1 MFVLFGTNN
10 TNLKNQMMKTPYLL
24 VLFLVTI
31 LTASAQ
37 NVGEVKLKTS
47 GPANLNYRKSPKK
60 IMISDF
66 QVHYQTALSLKDAKK
81 GGTMWRGGIKGNAK
95 ASLTLV
101 LDGLD
106 PDDLQKL
113 TDQLY
118 RDYVADLKAKGFE
131 IAPIEELWNHKVYEK
146 NRDKRWELVAGQGPE
161 KGKEFGI
168 ILTRPTTQKFV
179 VPFRTIG
186 KDQPAIAGFADYA
199 GNTES
204 RVVNQKN
211 DFIFNKV
218 VLVVNVFEDS
228 QSEVSKTL
236 NRHAGQAQV
245 KAETTFVISEESSI
259 RFGMGSFSPRGG
271 VEVSGV
277 MERQK
282 FDVAQSQDR
291 DKLGT
296 DWGVLRVWR
305 VDDREESDYSIV
317 KCDPKK
323 YLEGAEKGLNAYLGA
338 VVNRLA
344 ERAN

>member
-1 MFVLFGTNN
+1 MKKFYTALALCIAGVFVTFGQT
-10 TNLKNQMMKTPYLL
+10 
-24 VLFLVTI
+24 
-31 LTASAQ
+31 
-37 NVGEVKLKTS
+37 VGEVNLKTL
-47 GPANLNYRKSPKK
+47 GPANLSYRKSPKK

-66 QVHYQTALSLKDAKK
+66 QVNYQIALNLEDSKK
-81 GGTMWRGGIKGNAK
+81 GGKLWRGGLKGDAK

-101 LDGLD
+101 LDGLN

-118 RDYVADLKAKGFE
+118 QEYVADLKSKGFE
-131 IAPIEELWNHKVYEK
+131 IAPIEELWNHKAYEK
-146 NRDKRWELVAGQGPE
+146 NREDRWELTAGQGPE
-161 KGKEFGI
+161 KGKEYGI

-179 VPFRTIG
+179 VPFRTMG
-186 KDQPAIAGFADYA
+186 KDQIPLAGFADYA
-199 GNTES
+199 GNTENK
-204 RVVNQKN
+204 VVNQKT

-228 QSEVSKTL
+228 QSEVSRTL
-236 NRHAGQAQV
+236 NRHAGNARV

-259 RFGMGSFSPRGG
+259 RFDMGNFIPRGG

-282 FDVAQSQDR
+282 FDVAQTPDR

-296 DWGVLRVWR
+296 DMGVLQVWS
-305 VDDREESDYSIV
+305 VEHLEKSNFSTV

-323 YLEGAEKGLNAYLGA
+323 YLEGAEKGLNAYLDA
-338 VVNRLA
+338 VVQKLA
-344 ERAN
+344 AKAD